1 LVAVCRVFILVVL
14 GALLSGCSTVRFAY
28 DNADSYVRWQLHG
41 YVVVEGQDADELDD
55 RIDEFHAWHRKN
67 ALPKYVTLAHEA
79 AQRFADGL
87 SRADVVWGYDSA
99 RAQARESLRKAA
111 ELVAPLLDRLTPEQV
126 AAMEGRLA
134 EENRKFYRDYLRGAE
149 RERRARRARL
159 AINRLEDWVGRL
171 TQAQVQRVR
180 EYAERSPL
188 TDELRDR
195 DRKRLQ
201 KDVLAIVRARE
212 ARARLPERVAN
223 WERGR
228 EPAFTAALDDWREQ
242 YFAMLLDVD
251 RMLTHEQRARAL
263 GHMRRYAEDFEALSA
278 Q

>member
-14 GALLSGCSTVRFAY
+14 GALASGCSTVRFAY
-28 DNADSYVRWQLHG
+28 DNADAYVRWQVHS
-41 YVVVEGQDADELDD
+41 YIVVEGQDADELDD

-111 ELVAPLLDRLTPEQV
+111 ELVAPLLDRLAPEQV
-126 AAMEGRLA
+126 AVMEHRIA
-134 EENRKFYRDYLRGAE
+134 EENRKFYRDNLRGAE

-159 AINRLEDWVGRL
+159 AINRLEDWVGKL

-180 EYAERSPL
+180 EYAERSPF
-188 TDELRDR
+188 TDELRDH

-228 EPAFTAALDDWREQ
+228 EPAYTAALDAWREQ

-278 Q
+278 R